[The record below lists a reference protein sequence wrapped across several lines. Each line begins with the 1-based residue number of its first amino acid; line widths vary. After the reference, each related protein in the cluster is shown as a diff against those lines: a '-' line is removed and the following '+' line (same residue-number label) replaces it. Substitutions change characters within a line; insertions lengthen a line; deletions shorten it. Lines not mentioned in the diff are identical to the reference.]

1 MAYTSMMGS
10 IMQKLMDIITGFFA
24 IIPQSIYFLY
34 ASVGS
39 LLDVLQYVVRKIAG
53 LDVYYVNGANGLEEK
68 TGDIVTDIIEGILG
82 INERYSAL
90 NTVFWSMIIFGIIVL
105 FVMTIITIIKAH
117 YNYDSKKSQPSYI
130 IKTALKSIA
139 TMAIIP
145 ITVLF
150 GMYLSAALFQALDS
164 ITTVAS
170 SDEITGYYEQE
181 ALDQLSS
188 ATSGKDR
195 TYSSYDLFGEKEWS
209 NTTTFSG
216 MLFNICAHDASRV
229 RYGAYTV
236 GSGEWDT
243 VGLFYL
249 NDYGSMSEED
259 VKEKIAQQ
267 IDFAF
272 ENNLTLSSAHTIELS
287 GSESQSAIA
296 SSLTF
301 GPSAVY
307 AAGLSKVTHFSK
319 FNVGL
324 VWYYYN
330 LWAFNFIIAFG
341 AIAMCLSLLAN
352 MVFGMMMR
360 MFILVVLFI
369 VYPPLVGITPLDDGN
384 AVKSWRSNF
393 MSQAISAYTSVVAM
407 NLFFMILPL
416 MRSISFFNN
425 TFLDALASMVLIIA
439 GLTMVKKFIQMISEF
454 VGAKN
459 IDEMGQGVR
468 KDGSK
473 AVAQGT
479 TAAVKMA
486 GASISA
492 ARVVNQVRKG
502 ASSAVKRNRNSKI
515 YKLKKKQEKEGLSA
529 KESRKLKRME
539 VNKAIHEAP
548 DKIKGGI
555 AKAGKGIVKTAKR
568 VSKSK
573 FGKGV
578 SKALDNDFMKFALSR
593 FGIPVDQIPASAW
606 VDHAVVDEDGNPVL
620 DEDGNQ
626 VIEQVMYAKDKNGG
640 IQVDDKGRPVIAQ
653 KKKSKMAILKDAVV
667 DLSGMTFKAVGD
679 ISGVK
684 KLFETQSGA
693 IDAAK
698 TKLNDLTKGIAA
710 LGGKKGLFKTK
721 EMKEDEDKEKELTES
736 TLVFNQTSESSEN
749 TLKAINAL
757 LKNVQTKVSSG
768 SASSGSSSGT
778 SGSGSGSGSSGGGA
792 TSGGAPSGGG
802 TSGGGTTPTS

>member
-1 MAYTSMMGS
+1 MAFTSMMGS
-10 IMQKLMDIITGFFA
+10 IMQKLMDIVTGFFA

-82 INERYSAL
+82 INQRYSAL
-90 NTVFWSMIIFGIIVL
+90 NTVFWSMIIFGVIVL

-117 YNYDSKKSQPSYI
+117 YNYDAKKSQPSYI

-145 ITVLF
+145 IMVLF

-170 SDEITGYYEQE
+170 SDEISEYYEQE
-181 ALDQLSS
+181 AIDQLAS
-188 ATSGKDR
+188 ATVGKGK

-209 NTTTFSG
+209 NTSTFSG

-243 VGLFYL
+243 AGLFYL

-259 VKEKIAQQ
+259 VKEKVAQQ

-272 ENNLTLSSAHTIELS
+272 ENSLTFASSHTIQLT
-287 GSESQSAIA
+287 GSESKSAIA

-307 AAGLSKVTHFSK
+307 AAGLVKVSHFSK

-369 VYPPLVGITPLDDGN
+369 VYPPIVGITPLDDGN

-393 MSQAISAYTSVVAM
+393 MSQAISAYTSVVSM
-407 NLFFMILPL
+407 NLFFMVLPL

-425 TFLDALASMVLIIA
+425 TFLDGLVSMILIIA
-439 GLTMVKKFIQMISEF
+439 GLTMVKKFIQMVSGF
-454 VGAKN
+454 VGAKD

-468 KDGSK
+468 KDGAK

-486 GASISA
+486 GASIGA
-492 ARVVNQVRKG
+492 ARTINQVRKG
-502 ASSAVKRNRNSKI
+502 ISSAVKRNRNSKI
-515 YKLKKKQEKEGLSA
+515 YKLKKKQEKEGLNE
-529 KESRKLKRME
+529 KETKKLKRME
-539 VNKAIHEAP
+539 VNKAIHETP
-548 DKIKGGI
+548 DKIKRGL

-568 VSKSK
+568 VKKSK

-578 SKALDNDFMKFALSR
+578 SKALDNDLMKMALSR
-593 FGIPVDQIPASAW
+593 FGIPIDQVPASAW
-606 VDHAVVDEDGNPVL
+606 VDHAVVDDDGNPVL

-653 KKKSKMAILKDAVV
+653 KKKSKMAILKDAMV
-667 DLSGMTFKAVGD
+667 DLTGMSFKAVGD

-710 LGGKKGLFKTK
+710 LGGKKGLFKTDK
-721 EMKEDEDKEKELTES
+721 MKEEEDKEKELTES
-736 TLVFNQTSESSEN
+736 TLVFNQTSEETDQ
-749 TLKAINAL
+749 TLKAITDL
-757 LKNVQTKVSSG
+757 LESVKSK
-768 SASSGSSSGT
+768 ASSGGSGG
-778 SGSGSGSGSSGGGA
+778 GSGSGSGGSGSGG
-792 TSGGAPSGGG
+792 SGGG
-802 TSGGGTTPTS
+802 TPPIS